1 LISFAHFPLI
11 LLKINIHVISEK
23 DDVLMVLNSIKNWI
37 VPQDKIFFELLSRE
51 SKNMLEG
58 VKSLDDMLRNYKD
71 VEQKRDKVK
80 DLETKGDDIV
90 HEIFT
95 HLNKTFI
102 VPIDHTDISSLASS
116 VDDIID
122 LSEGVATRLFL
133 YRIKK
138 PAPALLAISKILVM
152 QAEEI
157 DACISEF
164 RSRRK
169 YPDILERCIKINS
182 LENRADDIYKSALA
196 DLFTKKDAI
205 EIIKTKELYDT
216 IERATDCCEDAANI
230 IKDIVMKHS

>member
-1 LISFAHFPLI
+1 
-11 LLKINIHVISEK
+11 
-23 DDVLMVLNSIKNWI
+23 MVLNSIKNWI
-37 VPQDKIFFELLSRE
+37 VPQDKVFFELLSSE
-51 SKNMLEG
+51 SRNMLEG
-58 VKSLDDMLRNYKD
+58 VKALDDMLRNYKD
-71 VEQKRDKVK
+71 IEKRRDNIKN
-80 DLETKGDDIV
+80 LETKGDDIV
-90 HEIFT
+90 HDIFG

-102 VPIDHTDISSLASS
+102 VPIDHTDISSLAST

-138 PAPALLAISKILVM
+138 PAPPLLAICKILVM

-157 DACISEF
+157 DTCMSEI
-164 RSRRK
+164 RK
-169 YPDILERCIKINS
+169 RKNYSDILERCIKINS

-205 EIIKTKELYDT
+205 EIIKSKELYDT